1 MNKTWK
7 RQVFRHTALYTA
19 ILMFSHT
26 GGGGGAQAQTQ
37 TQTHKYA
44 IVMNGQNLPEVKWG
58 QDYKKLAQKS
68 NERQF
73 THTTNFHI
81 KKNVTLS
88 FNNIDEV
95 VAEKKDVV
103 VFGTATY
110 LPPYGKVSGF
120 DADKLKKRGD
130 ALGWIKTT
138 KPGLVGYSYEGVTCQ
153 NNYNNASSGCP
164 ELIYKTQFSFGQQGL
179 KKKTTG
185 GLDIAEDKSRD
196 NSPIYKLQDYP
207 GLGVSFNLSSESLVK
222 SIKYN
227 KIISSFSEGVT
238 QQNGTQNQ
246 HKDKNLV
253 YTTGDYQYKNKYSSR
268 YVGQNEHS
276 AIAFYLNAKLHLL
289 DKKNIKN
296 IAQGKTVNLGTL
308 KSYVE
313 PTAEWKNK
321 RQNYFQGNWTFE
333 DKGTV
338 SVKLKLPEVKAGR
351 CVNKN
356 NPNPNAKAPS
366 PALTAPALWF
376 GPVQNGKVQ
385 MYSASV
391 STYPDSSSSQ
401 IFLQNLSRK
410 DDTSKPGR
418 YSLKPL
424 STSEIKSK
432 EPNFTGRQTIIRL
445 DGRVQQIKLGQSNN
459 EVVGFNGNS
468 NNATF
473 GIVSEG
479 SFMPDTSEWKKVL
492 LPWTVRVFADDS
504 KFKEFNK
511 EEKDNKPKY
520 SQKYRS
526 RDNGKRERNLGDIVN
541 SPIVAVG
548 GYLATSANDGMV
560 HIFKKGNGGDERNY
574 SLKLSYIPG
583 TMPRKDI
590 ENKDST
596 LAKELRAFAEK
607 GYVGDRYGVDGGFV
621 LRQVNLNGKDHV
633 FMFGAMG
640 FGGRGAYALDLTK
653 ADGSDPTKASLFDV
667 KDNGNNGNN
676 GNNRVELGY
685 TVGTPQIGKTH
696 NGKYAAFLASG
707 YATKKI
713 DDPTNKTAL
722 YVYDLENNGNLIK
735 KIEVKDGKGGLSSP
749 TLVDKDLDGT
759 VDIAYA
765 GDRGGKMYR
774 FDLSG
779 QSPDQWTVRPIFEGT
794 KPITSAPAISQL
806 KDKRVVIFGTGS
818 DLSEEDVDNM
828 EEQYIYGIFDDDTAT
843 TGTVNFSGS
852 GGGLLEQVLSRDND
866 NKTLFLTDY
875 KRSDGSG
882 SKGWVVKLKDGQR
895 VTVKPTVVLRTA
907 FVTIRKYNDGGCG
920 AETAILGI
928 NTADG
933 GKLTKKSARPIVP
946 DANKDVAQY
955 SGHKQTTKGKSIPIG
970 CMQKGNEIVCP
981 NGYVYDKPVN
991 VRYLDEKKTDG
1002 FSTTADGDAG
1012 GSGIDPAGKRS
1023 GKNNRCFSQKGV
1035 RTLLMN
1041 DLDSLDIT
1049 GPTCG
1054 MKRISWREVFY

>member
-1 MNKTWK
+1 MNERNQLEVK
-7 RQVFRHTALYTA
+7 
-19 ILMFSHT
+19 
-26 GGGGGAQAQTQ
+26 G
-37 TQTHKYA
+37 
-44 IVMNGQNLPEVKWG
+44 NGQYSTIK
-58 QDYKKLAQKS
+58 DKDR
-68 NERQF
+68 EREYTYHNHKQGGSS
-73 THTTNFHI
+73 
-81 KKNVTLS
+81 VS
-88 FNNIDEV
+88 FNNSDELV
-95 VAEKKDVV
+95 SQQRGTA

-120 DADKLKKRGD
+120 DAGALKERNN
-130 ALGWIKTT
+130 AVNWIHTT
-138 KPGLVGYSYEGVTCQ
+138 HPGLIGYSYAGVVCRDST
-153 NNYNNASSGCP
+153 GCP
-164 ELIYKTQFSFGQQGL
+164 KLVYKTRFSFDNPDL
-179 KKKTTG
+179 AKTGG
-185 GLDIAEDKSRD
+185 GLDRHTEPSRD
-196 NSPIYKLQDYP
+196 NSPIYKLKDHP
-207 GLGVSFNLSSESLVK
+207 WLGVSFNLGSENTVK
-222 SIKYN
+222 NGNSFN
-227 KIISSFSEGVT
+227 KLISSFSE
-238 QQNGTQNQ
+238 NNNNQ
-246 HKDKNLV
+246 TIVSTTESHPISLGDGQREHTAVV
-253 YTTGDYQYKNKYSSR
+253 Y
-268 YVGQNEHS
+268 
-276 AIAFYLNAKLHLL
+276 YLNAKLHLL
-289 DKKNIKN
+289 DKKGIKD
-296 IAQGKTVNLGTL
+296 ITGKTVRLGVL
-308 KSYVE
+308 KPSIDVK
-313 PTAEWKNK
+313 T
-321 RQNYFQGNWTFE
+321 QNTGLGGILAYWARWDIKDTGQIP
-333 DKGTV
+333 
-338 SVKLKLPEVKAGR
+338 VKLGLQQVKAGR
-351 CVNKN
+351 CINKP
-356 NPNPNAKAPS
+356 NPNPKAQAPS

-376 GPVQNGKVQ
+376 GPVQNGKAE

-391 STYPDSSSSQ
+391 STYPDSSSSR
-401 IFLQNLSRK
+401 IFLQNLKRK
-410 DDTSKPGR
+410 NDPNKPGR
-418 YSLKPL
+418 YSLATL
-424 STSEIKSK
+424 NKSDIESR
-432 EPNFTGRQTIIRL
+432 EPTFTGRQTVIRL
-445 DGRVQQIKLGQSNN
+445 DKGVHQIKLKGN
-459 EVVGFNGNS
+459 EVANFNGNDGK
-468 NNATF
+468 NDTF

-479 SFMPDTSEWKKVL
+479 SFMPDASEWKKVL
-492 LPWTVRVFADDS
+492 LPWTVRAFNNDGQ
-504 KFKEFNK
+504 FNTFNK
-511 EEKDNKPKY
+511 EENNGKPKY

-526 RDNGKRERNLGDIVN
+526 RDTNNGNRNLGDIVN

-548 GYLATSANDGMV
+548 EYLATSANDGMV
-560 HIFKKGNGGDERNY
+560 HIFKQSGGDKRSYN
-574 SLKLSYIPG
+574 LKLSYIPG

-621 LRQVNLNGKDHV
+621 LRQVNNLNGQDRV

-653 ADGSDPTKASLFDV
+653 ADNGNPTAVSLFDV
-667 KDNGNNGNN
+667 KNDKNKGNNSA
-676 GNNRVELGY
+676 ELGY

-696 NGKYAAFLASG
+696 DGKYAAFLASG
-707 YATKKI
+707 YATKTI
-713 DDPTNKTAL
+713 DDQQNKTAL
-722 YVYDLENNGNLIK
+722 YVYDLESSGTLIK
-735 KIEVKDGKGGLSSP
+735 KIDVPGGKGGLSSP

-759 VDIAYA
+759 IDIAYA
-765 GDRGGKMYR
+765 GDRGGNMYR

-779 QSPDQWTVRPIFEGT
+779 NDPTKWSARAIFSGN

-818 DLSEEDVDNM
+818 DLSEDDVLSTD
-828 EEQYIYGIFDDDTAT
+828 EQHIYGIFDNDTN
-843 TGTVNFSGS
+843 TGTAQDGL
-852 GGGLLEQVLSRDND
+852 GKGLLEQKLSEE

-882 SKGWVVKLKDGQR
+882 DKGWVVKLQPGQR

-946 DANKDVAQY
+946 EANTAVAQY
-955 SGHKQTTKGKSIPIG
+955 SGHKQTAKGKSIPIG
-970 CMQKGNEIVCP
+970 CMWKNNETVCP

>member
-1 MNKTWK
+1 MNKTLK
-7 RQVFRHTALYTA
+7 RQVFRHTALYAA

-26 GGGGGAQAQTQ
+26 GGGGAQAE
-37 TQTHKYA
+37 THNYA
-44 IVMNGQNLPEVKWG
+44 IVMNNQKLPEVKWG
-58 QDYKKLAQKS
+58 QQYQSLVNKE
-68 NERQF
+68 NTRQVI
-73 THTTNFHI
+73 HTSGFGI
-81 KKNVTLS
+81 KKNVSLS
-88 FNNIDEV
+88 FNNTDEV
-95 VAEKKDVV
+95 VAKKNGTV
-103 VFGTATY
+103 VFGAATY

-120 DADKLKKRGD
+120 DEEKLKERTN
-130 ALGWIKTT
+130 ALDWIGTT
-138 KPGLVGYSYEGVTCQ
+138 DPGLVGYSYENVTC
-153 NNYNNASSGCP
+153 NSGNCP
-164 ELIYKTQFSFGQQGL
+164 EVSYKTQFIFDNHQL
-179 KKKTTG
+179 AKKKTDSK
-185 GLDIAEDKSRD
+185 LDIYEDKSRD

-207 GLGVSFNLSSESLVK
+207 WLGVSFNLGGESSFKPKRQGSLV
-222 SIKYN
+222 
-227 KIISSFSEGVT
+227 SSFSEDVT
-238 QQNGTQNQ
+238 QQNGTQDQ
-246 HKDKNLV
+246 YKGKNLV
-253 YTTGDYQYKNKYSSR
+253 YTTEDYNNQGNRNHQDK
-268 YVGQNEHS
+268 HH

-289 DKKNIKN
+289 DKKQIQN
-296 IAQGKTVNLGTL
+296 IAQGKTFNLGTL
-308 KSYVE
+308 KPRIDLTE
-313 PTAEWKNK
+313 AWKN
-321 RQNYFQGNWTFE
+321 RHGSFFSNGNWTFE
-333 DKGTV
+333 DKGAV
-338 SVKLKLPEVKAGR
+338 SVKLILPEVKAGR
-351 CVNKN
+351 CINKN

-376 GPVQNGKVQ
+376 GSVQNGKAE

-391 STYPDSSSSQ
+391 STYPDSSSSR
-401 IFLQNLSRK
+401 IYLQNLKRK
-410 DDTSKPGR
+410 TDTSRPGR
-418 YSLKPL
+418 YSLADL
-424 STSEIKSK
+424 SVSDIQSK
-432 EPNFTGRQTIIRL
+432 EPTFTGRQTIIRL
-445 DGRVQQIKLGQSNN
+445 DGGVQQIKLDKSN
-459 EVVGFNGNS
+459 EATGLNGNT
-468 NNATF
+468 NNNTF
-473 GIVSEG
+473 GIVKDLGVE
-479 SFMPDTSEWKKVL
+479 PDTNEWKKVL
-492 LPWTVRVFADDS
+492 LPWTVRASNDDGR
-504 KFKEFNK
+504 FNTVNK
-511 EEKDNKPKY
+511 EKNNGKPKY

-526 RDNGKRERNLGDIVN
+526 RDSSKHERDLGDIVN

-548 GYLATSANDGMV
+548 EYLATSANDGMV
-560 HIFKKGNGGDERNY
+560 HIFKKSGGDDRNY

-590 ENKDST
+590 QSQDST

-607 GYVGDRYGVDGGFV
+607 SYVGDRYGVDGGFV
-621 LRQVNLNGKDHV
+621 LRQVEWKGQNRV

-640 FGGRGAYALDLTK
+640 FGGRGAYALDLSK
-653 ADGSDPTKASLFDV
+653 IDSGNGNLADVSLFDV
-667 KDNGNNGNN
+667 KHDKNGKNSNNSNN
-676 GNNRVELGY
+676 SVQLGY

-707 YATKKI
+707 YATKQI
-713 DDPTNKTAL
+713 DSGENKTAL
-722 YVYDLENNGNLIK
+722 YVYDLESNNGTLIR
-735 KIEVKDGKGGLSSP
+735 KIEVPSGKGGLSSP

-765 GDRGGKMYR
+765 GDRGGNMYR
-774 FDLSG
+774 FDLSS
-779 QSPDQWTVRPIFEGT
+779 QSPDQWTVRAIFKGD

-818 DLSEEDVDNM
+818 DLSEDDVDSK
-828 EEQYIYGIFDDDTAT
+828 EIQHVYGIFDNDTD
-843 TGTVNFSGS
+843 TGTAQDGQ
-852 GGGLLEQVLSRDND
+852 GKGLLEQHLTQED
-866 NKTLFLTDY
+866 KTLFLTDY

-882 SKGWVVKLKDGQR
+882 NKGWIVKLKDGQR

-907 FVTIRKYNDGGCG
+907 FVTIHKYTGTDKCG

-946 DANKDVAQY
+946 EANQAVAQY

-991 VRYLDEKKTDG
+991 VRYLDEKKIDG

-1054 MKRISWREVFY
+1054 MKRISWREVFF